1 MQKVALQRVSSTMP
15 GATPSYLSAAGA
27 FTEAN
32 VDQASNNA
40 NAFLG
45 YESSRLLHNEA
56 TSPEGGPAM
65 ITIEE
70 VDDYLCWTIVGI
82 GKLKEQIKMMNTSQ
96 LEC

>member
-1 MQKVALQRVSSTMP
+1 
-15 GATPSYLSAAGA
+15 
-27 FTEAN
+27 
-32 VDQASNNA
+32 
-40 NAFLG
+40 LG
-45 YESSRLLHNEA
+45 YENSRLLHNEA

-96 LEC
+96 LKC